1 MLNWIKS
8 LALSVVCIVTVIN
21 VSAQNTPPSTP
32 NAATNNGASNPAVIL
47 GADPSDRVITTGVP
61 FLLITP
67 DSRAGAMGDAGVAT
81 SPDPNSVHWNAA
93 KLAFLEDDL
102 GVSFSFTPWLA
113 KVINDMSISY
123 LSVYKKINREQ
134 ALALSMRYFDLG
146 DIQLTDATGNPLQL
160 VSPREFSIDG
170 TFSMRLT
177 EELSAGVTGRFIYSN
192 LLAGASSSSGFN
204 DIKPGVSGAAD
215 IGLYYTKDFI
225 FNGSDA
231 NLSFGAN
238 ISNIGAKITYL
249 DKENANFLPTNLRLG
264 TAFTTHLDP
273 YNKITLA
280 LDFNK
285 LMVPSPPIYA
295 IDSTNR
301 IITDANGN
309 PVIEA
314 GKDPNRGLLAGM
326 FGSFGDA
333 PNGFSEEMQEI
344 SIAFGAEYWYNDL
357 FAVRA
362 GYFYENPHKGDR
374 QYFTAGLGL
383 RYQVFGVDFAYL
395 VAPGRKGEP
404 GQSQANP
411 LSETLR
417 ITLMFNMNTE
427 RQESVTEE

>member
-1 MLNWIKS
+1 MLNWIKTLVLSAVFFIGILEGFGQNNPS
-8 LALSVVCIVTVIN
+8 LNTYKANTNPN
-21 VSAQNTPPSTP
+21 VL
-32 NAATNNGASNPAVIL
+32 L
-47 GADPSDRVITTGVP
+47 GADTSNRVITTGVP

-81 SPDPNSVHWNAA
+81 SPDANAVHWNAA

-102 GVSFSFTPWLA
+102 GVSFSYTPWLA
-113 KVINDMSISY
+113 KVINDMSLSY

-146 DIQLTDATGNPLQL
+146 DIQLTDANGNPLQL
-160 VSPREFSIDG
+160 VSPREFSLAA

-177 EELSAGVTGRFIYSN
+177 EELSAGLTGRFIHSN
-192 LLAGASSSSGFN
+192 LLAGASSSSSFN
-204 DIKPGVSGAAD
+204 DVKPGISGSAD

-225 FNGSDA
+225 FNGNDA
-231 NLSFGAN
+231 NLSLGAN

-249 DKENANFLPTNLRLG
+249 DEENADFLPTNLRLG

-285 LMVPSPPIYA
+285 LMVPTPPVYE
-295 IDSTNR
+295 IDSLGR
-301 IITDANGN
+301 IATDASGN
-309 PVIEA
+309 PIIA
-314 GKDPNRGLLAGM
+314 RGKDPNRGLIQGM
-326 FGSFGDA
+326 FGSFTDA
-333 PNGFSEEMQEI
+333 PDGFKEEMQEI
-344 SIAFGAEYWYNDL
+344 MISFGAEYWYNDL

-362 GYFYENPHKGDR
+362 GYYYENSHKGDR
-374 QYFTAGLGL
+374 RYFTAGLGL

-395 VAPGRKGEP
+395 VAPTKTGAS
-404 GQSQANP
+404 GQSQQNP
-411 LSETLR
+411 LAETLR

-427 RQESVTEE
+427 RQESVTDE